1 MAERWDTSR
10 SVTQASQFIDYML
23 KKQGI
28 VLASV
33 PDLCVISYN
42 DGLIERAKSITA
54 YQTIRLGLTTR
65 SELLLLEPNGMPS
78 IGLIKG
84 QHGASMSA
92 VMLEELIALGFSYFL
107 TFGAA
112 GHPRFALPPR
122 AGIGE
127 LILPTAALIHEGTSR
142 HYGQTTN
149 TACVDDV
156 STDLLKTVLL
166 SLEVSYQEGLVATTD
181 GFYRETPAFLKDME
195 RQGVMAV
202 DMELS
207 SLLTVG
213 AYYGKRVVSLLY
225 VSDIVEGHTGRWHV
239 GLTDEYLETLSG
251 NLFSIASA
259 YARAL
264 QVTGVCYE
272 TEE

>member
-1 MAERWDTSR
+1 MPVMTERWDRSR

-23 KKQGI
+23 KKHGI
-28 VLASV
+28 VLASI

-42 DGLIERAKSITA
+42 DGLIERAKSVSA

-65 SELLLLEPNGMPS
+65 TELLLLEPNGMPS
-78 IGLIKG
+78 IGLIRG

-92 VMLEELIALGFSYFL
+92 VMLEELIALGFSHFL
-107 TFGAA
+107 TVGAA

-127 LILPTAALIHEGTSR
+127 LILPTVALIQEGTSR
-142 HYGQTTN
+142 HYGQVASTVS
-149 TACVDDV
+149 VDTV
-156 STDLLKTVLL
+156 NIDLLKTVLL
-166 SLEVSYQEGLVATTD
+166 GLEVSYQEGLVATTD
-181 GFYRETPAFLKDME
+181 GFYRETPAFLQDME
-195 RQGVMAV
+195 QQGVMAV

-207 SLLTVG
+207 ALLTVG
-213 AYYGKRVVSLLY
+213 AYYGKGVVSILY
-225 VSDIVEGHTGRWHV
+225 VSDIIEGLTGRWHV
-239 GLTDEYLETLSG
+239 GLTDEYLETLTG

-264 QVTGVCYE
+264 QVAGGGL
-272 TEE
+272 